1 MQSLH
6 PSPARPIGPR
16 SLRSASPHPFQLPD
30 VAPLNVRKPSRDQPN
45 GSSLLSPPASTSPS
59 SRSTTPTLSLPTP
72 PSLMPSPSPRRK
84 PAFPKIE
91 LNTLNLG
98 GGSAFSGIGGPQ
110 PQDSP
115 QQPLRSNLTNES
127 EPTIRPADH
136 TISPQHPPPHMMSI
150 ADLETQVKEFE
161 QWSDDMLEEV
171 GRLGEGAG
179 GAVYKVR
186 DRRTGVVMARKA
198 ITTHEAPMKQLLRE
212 IKITSSTEHVNIVH
226 FYGAYISPSSS
237 EVKVLMEYAEGGS
250 LESVGKRMREIGARV
265 GEKVAG
271 RLAEGILQGLAYLH
285 SRKTIH
291 RDIKPPNIL
300 LTREG
305 VVKLCDFGVSG
316 ELINS
321 VAGTFTGTSL
331 YMAPERLSGNDYT
344 IRSDVWST
352 GISLLELVTN
362 RFPFPTDLAA
372 IELMMYIVQNE
383 PPELEDEE
391 DIVYSAEM
399 KDFIKKTLTRD
410 PTARPSPKEMLEHP
424 WIVNV
429 MQHKLD
435 MAYWMRKVWKWRK
448 NESTSQASPS
458 RPSSSRSDRPSLDAS
473 IASLSISDSGPEA

>member
-16 SLRSASPHPFQLPD
+16 SLHRPASPHPFPE
-30 VAPLNVRKPSRDQPN
+30 VTPLNIRPKAVREQST
-45 GSSLLSPPASTSPS
+45 GSSLLSPPSNGSPI
-59 SRSTTPTLSLPTP
+59 
-72 PSLMPSPSPRRK
+72 MPGSSPRRK
-84 PAFPKIE
+84 IAFPK
-91 LNTLNLG
+91 LNFEGISLG
-98 GGSAFSGIGGPQ
+98 AGPAFQGIGGPQ
-110 PQDSP
+110 PHNSP
-115 QQPLRSNLTNES
+115 QQAFHSHPTGDS
-127 EPTIRPADH
+127 EPTIRPPDH
-136 TISPQHPPPHMMSI
+136 TISPQNPPPQALSMD
-150 ADLETQVKEFE
+150 DLRQTVEEFD
-161 QWSDDMLEEV
+161 QWSDDTLEELA
-171 GRLGEGAG
+171 RLGEGAG

-186 DRRTGVVMARKA
+186 DRRTNVVMARKA
-198 ITTHEAPMKQLLRE
+198 ITTLEAPMKQLLRE
-212 IKITSSTEHVNIVH
+212 IRITSSTEHANIVH

-237 EVKVLMEYAEGGS
+237 EVKVLMEYCEGGS
-250 LESVGKRMREIGARV
+250 LESVGKRMREIGGRV

-305 VVKLCDFGVSG
+305 VVKLADFGVSG

-352 GISLLELVTN
+352 GITLLELVTN

-372 IELMMYIVQNE
+372 IELMMYIIQNE

-391 DIVYSAEM
+391 GIVYSAEM

-410 PTARPSPKEMLEHP
+410 PNVRPSPKEMLEHP
-424 WIVNV
+424 WIVSV

-435 MAYWMRKVWKWRK
+435 MAYWMRKVWGWPRDRK
-448 NESTSQASPS
+448 KG
-458 RPSSSRSDRPSLDAS
+458 D
-473 IASLSISDSGPEA
+473 G

>member
-1 MQSLH
+1 M
-6 PSPARPIGPR
+6 R
-16 SLRSASPHPFQLPD
+16 SH
-30 VAPLNVRKPSRDQPN
+30 
-45 GSSLLSPPASTSPS
+45 
-59 SRSTTPTLSLPTP
+59 
-72 PSLMPSPSPRRK
+72 
-84 PAFPKIE
+84 
-91 LNTLNLG
+91 
-98 GGSAFSGIGGPQ
+98 
-110 PQDSP
+110 
-115 QQPLRSNLTNES
+115 LTNES
-127 EPTIRPADH
+127 EPTIKPPDMS
-136 TISPQHPPPHMMSI
+136 TISPQNPPPHMVSMM
-150 ADLETQVKEFE
+150 DLETQVREFE
-161 QWSDDMLEEV
+161 QWSDDMLEDV

-186 DRRTGVVMARKA
+186 DRRTNVVMARKT

-212 IKITSSTEHVNIVH
+212 IKITSSTEHINIVH

-237 EVKVLMEYAEGGS
+237 EVKVLMEYCEGGS

-291 RDIKPPNIL
+291 RDIKPPNVL

-352 GISLLELVTN
+352 GITLLELVTN

-448 NESTSQASPS
+448 NESTSQAPPS
-458 RPSSSRSDRPSLDAS
+458 RPGSSRSNRPSLDAS
-473 IASLSISDSGPEA
+473 IASLSINDSGSEA